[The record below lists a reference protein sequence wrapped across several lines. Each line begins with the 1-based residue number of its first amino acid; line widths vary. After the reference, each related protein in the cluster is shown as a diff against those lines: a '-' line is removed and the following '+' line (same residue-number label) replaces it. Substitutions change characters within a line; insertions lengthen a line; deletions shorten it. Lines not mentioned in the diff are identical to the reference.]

1 MPPSNT
7 KQKSPGNTS
16 RKILLPL
23 LCAFLMP
30 AISLLNN
37 NVFSANVEPRRVI
50 GSWII
55 GFFFLLLLWAIDQW
69 IADRFNRGSRPSP
82 AARTAA
88 AAPTAAPTR
97 AKRPSPTE
105 TPAKARRALRF
116 TVQTLVNLILIIALI
131 SLLDLLDDLGINL
144 RTTPLLAFVKLA
156 LASLI
161 ILSIQAT
168 LASLAEKEDI
178 LLANAELQNENLRT
192 RFEVLKQQVNPH
204 FLFNALGT
212 LRIMIREKDDRAE
225 PFILKLSD
233 LYRQLLGKNTTQTVT
248 LDEELEFLR
257 SYIYMLQARFESLLH
272 IDIDVWPDSMN
283 RKIPAFSLQLLVENC
298 IKHNIISSAKPLYI
312 RISQDRE
319 DAIMIVN
326 NLQTK
331 PSADESSGIGLDNL
345 RKRYELLQIR
355 DGVTI
360 QKTDTTFSVTLQ
372 LLHP

>member
-1 MPPSNT
+1 MTRDLPGHFFISSKIKFIPLST
-7 KQKSPGNTS
+7 IFPAKSKKTG

-23 LCAFLMP
+23 LCSFLMP
-30 AISLLNN
+30 GISLLNT
-37 NVFSANVEPRRVI
+37 NVFSATVEPRRII
-50 GSWII
+50 GSWIT
-55 GFFFLLLLWAIDQW
+55 GFIFLLLLWAVDQW
-69 IADRFNRGSRPSP
+69 IADRF
-82 AARTAA
+82 
-88 AAPTAAPTR
+88 TR
-97 AKRPSPTE
+97 AKRLSPAE
-105 TPAKARRALRF
+105 APAKAGPALRL
-116 TVQTLVNLILIIALI
+116 TLQTLVNILLILAFIRFV
-131 SLLDLLDDLGINL
+131 DLLDFHINIQSSHVL
-144 RTTPLLAFVKLA
+144 SFIKLT
-156 LASLI
+156 LASLV
-161 ILSIQAT
+161 ILSVQAT

-225 PFILKLSD
+225 QFILTLSD
-233 LYRQLLGKNTTQTVT
+233 LYRQLLGKNTSQTVT
-248 LDEELEFLR
+248 LDEELDILR

-272 IDIDVWPDSMN
+272 IDIDIWPDSLA

-312 RISQDRE
+312 KIFQQQE
-319 DAIMIVN
+319 DCVLIEN

-345 RKRYELLQIR
+345 RKRYELLQVR

-360 QKTDTTFSVTLQ
+360 QRTTTKFSVTLQ
-372 LLHP
+372 LLQP

>member
-1 MPPSNT
+1 LPARPV
-7 KQKSPGNTS
+7 KYKSTS

-30 AISLLNN
+30 GISLLNN
-37 NVFSANVEPRRVI
+37 NVFTANVEPRRII

-55 GFFFLLLLWAIDQW
+55 GFFFLLLLWAVDQR
-69 IADRFNRGSRPSP
+69 IANRFNRSK
-82 AARTAA
+82 RTAT
-88 AAPTAAPTR
+88 PER
-97 AKRPSPTE
+97 
-105 TPAKARRALRF
+105 PAKAHPAIRF
-116 TVQTLVNLILIIALI
+116 TIQTLVNLVLIIAFIRLV
-131 SLLDLLDDLGINL
+131 DLLDDFHINIHSNYTL
-144 RTTPLLAFVKLA
+144 SFIKLA
-156 LASLI
+156 LASLV

-233 LYRQLLGKNTTQTVT
+233 LYRQLLGKNTSQTVT

-272 IDIDVWPDSMN
+272 IDIDIWPDMM
-283 RKIPAFSLQLLVENC
+283 RRRLPAFSLQLLIENC
-298 IKHNIISSAKPLYI
+298 IKHNIISSAKPLNI
-312 RISQDRE
+312 RIFQQQE
-319 DAIMIVN
+319 DSIIIEN

-331 PSADESSGIGLDNL
+331 PSADESTGVGLENL

-355 DGVTI
+355 DGVSI
-360 QKTDTTFSVTLQ
+360 EKTDTQFSVTLQ
-372 LLHP
+372 LLQP

>member
-1 MPPSNT
+1 MTRRLRVIFLYLRGSKKAQLPARPVKYNSA
-7 KQKSPGNTS
+7 G

-23 LCAFLMP
+23 LSAFLMP
-30 AISLLNN
+30 GISLLNS
-37 NVFSANVEPRRVI
+37 NVFTANVEPRRII

-55 GFFFLLLLWAIDQW
+55 GFIFLLLLWAVDQW
-69 IADRFNRGSRPSP
+69 IADR
-82 AARTAA
+82 
-88 AAPTAAPTR
+88 
-97 AKRPSPTE
+97 
-105 TPAKARRALRF
+105 AKAHPALRF
-116 TVQTLVNLILIIALI
+116 GIQTFVNLILIIAFI
-131 SLLDLLDDLGINL
+131 RFVDLLDDFHINIHSNYTL
-144 RTTPLLAFVKLA
+144 SFIKLA
-156 LASLI
+156 LASLV

-204 FLFNALGT
+204 FLFNALST

-233 LYRQLLGKNTTQTVT
+233 LYRQLLGKNTSQTVT
-248 LDEELEFLR
+248 LNEELEFLR
-257 SYIYMLQARFESLLH
+257 SYIYMLQARFESILH
-272 IDIDVWPDSMN
+272 IDIDIWPDIVTH

-312 RISQDRE
+312 RIFQQHDDSIIIE
-319 DAIMIVN
+319 N

-345 RKRYELLQIR
+345 RKRYELLQIH
-355 DGVTI
+355 DGVNI
-360 QKTDTTFSVTLQ
+360 QKTDTRFSVTLQ
-372 LLHP
+372 LLQP